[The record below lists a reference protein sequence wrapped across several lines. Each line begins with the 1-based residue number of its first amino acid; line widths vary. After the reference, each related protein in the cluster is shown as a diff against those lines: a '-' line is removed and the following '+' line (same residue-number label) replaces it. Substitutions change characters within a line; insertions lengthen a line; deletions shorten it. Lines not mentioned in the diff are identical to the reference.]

1 MNTPRVPIATTLQ
14 FFHRYFIWLVV
25 FSYVIAAIMPAFG
38 LWIRNIGFGRAS
50 LQQSNVAVSLPT
62 LMLAALLFN
71 AGLGVKT
78 AELIRLCRRPFLL
91 LIPSPTN

>member
-50 LQQSNVAVSLPT
+50 LQQRCCLAADVDVSCSFVQCWTRGENGRTDSLVPKAVSIAYT
-62 LMLAALLFN
+62 
-71 AGLGVKT
+71 K
-78 AELIRLCRRPFLL
+78 
-91 LIPSPTN
+91 SH